1 METKTNATQNMT
13 EEQLKQFKRVNP
25 RPEDSAASGK

>member
-13 EEQLKQFKRVNP
+13 EEQLKETLEQAIAAVTLE
-25 RPEDSAASGK
+25 PEKK